1 MTPIHGED
9 GVVTHFIGIQ
19 AFRPVKMDL
28 GPLPEPPWKDPPSM
42 KYADLPPVQ
51 PREDPPAAGMGPG
64 SSRHNPAVLEAL
76 SDEVLVSQ
84 ILGRLAPK
92 DVAMCAMVCR

>member
-19 AFRPVKMDL
+19 SFRPVKMDL
-28 GPLPEPPWKDPPSM
+28 GPLPEPPWNDPPR
-42 KYADLPPVQ
+42 KWQFERPPVE
-51 PREDPPAAGMGPG
+51 PSEPAGGGNAVPG
-64 SSRHNPAVLEAL
+64 SSRHTPAGLESL
-76 SDEVLVSQ
+76 SDEVLVSR

-92 DVAMCAMVCR
+92 DVAVCSMVCR